1 VFEHRAEFMVML
13 REGRAIRDRMFDT
26 IEQSHAHDF
35 GNGRLGKGLYEDL
48 LSAVRDSGAPQ
59 AAEEFERRFFPYLNP
74 VRTGAEPDTTKDRR
88 RVVWGLAAVLCVA
101 AVSGVLI
108 LGLNG
113 FKSTASERLTATE
126 APIPV
131 AKANE
136 PASAAMTESAP
147 ETVAE
152 TPISAENA
160 EGSASETMGESAPP
174 MEPEAPPAD
183 APEPAFETTVGAPA
197 MDVEQ

>member
-1 VFEHRAEFMVML
+1 VFEHRAEFMIKL
-13 REGRAIRDRMFDT
+13 RDSRAVRDRMFDT
-26 IEQSHAHDF
+26 IEQFHAHDF
-35 GNGRLGKGLYEDL
+35 GNGKLGKGLYEDL
-48 LSAVRDSGAPQ
+48 LSAVCDSGVPQ

-74 VRTGAEPDTTKDRR
+74 VRASAEPDTTKGRR

-101 AVSGVLI
+101 AVSGALI
-108 LGLNG
+108 LGSNG
-113 FKSTASERLTATE
+113 FKLTASERLTATE

-131 AKANE
+131 AKAKE
-136 PASAAMTESAP
+136 TGFAESAP

-160 EGSASETMGESAPP
+160 EGSASETMGESAPSTA
-174 MEPEAPPAD
+174 PEAPILD
-183 APEPAFETTVGAPA
+183 AKTTEPISDTTSEPSPA